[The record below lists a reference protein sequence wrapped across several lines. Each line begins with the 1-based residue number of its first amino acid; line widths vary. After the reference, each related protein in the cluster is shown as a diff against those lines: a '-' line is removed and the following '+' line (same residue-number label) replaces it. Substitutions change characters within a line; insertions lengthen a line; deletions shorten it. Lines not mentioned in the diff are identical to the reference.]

1 VPDDEDT
8 SEQDAPQ
15 ASTRPFWS
23 GTLSFGLVSIPVS
36 LFPATRRAGV
46 SLRMLAPDGT
56 PLARRYVCPE
66 HGEELDDTELARGYE
81 LDDGSYVVVSDEELE
96 SVDPKK
102 SRDIDLRVFV
112 PAPQI
117 DPLYFD
123 RSYVLTS
130 ASDSTKAYRLLAEL
144 MERSGRAGIATFV
157 MREKEYL
164 VAIFAHGG
172 ILRAETLRFHD
183 EVRSPDDLDLPSASR
198 PDPAM
203 VKSFARAIDELAA
216 EELDVDQLH
225 GEQTAALRKRIAAK
239 QKRGEDVI
247 AGEEVEIA
255 EDAEVIDLMDV
266 LKRSL
271 RGEAP
276 AGPRPRSASRERGR
290 ETSRPERAKGPRRP
304 AKVMP
309 RAGDL
314 RELSKDELLE
324 RARELGVR
332 GRSQMSKAELAAA
345 VRRGAG

>member
-1 VPDDEDT
+1 VPDDEET
-8 SEQDAPQ
+8 TEQDAPQ

-56 PLARRYVCPE
+56 PLARRYYCPE
-66 HGEELDDTELARGYE
+66 DGKELDDAELARGYE
-81 LDDGSYVVVSDEELE
+81 LDDGSYVVISDEELE
-96 SVDPKK
+96 AVDPKK
-102 SRDIDLRVFV
+102 SRDIDLRAFV
-112 PAPQI
+112 PAAQL

-144 MERSGRAGIATFV
+144 MERTERAGIATFV

-183 EVRSPDDLDLPSASR
+183 EVRSADDLDLPSASR
-198 PDPAM
+198 SDPTL
-203 VKSFARAIDELAA
+203 VKSFANAIAELAA
-216 EELDVDQLH
+216 DELDVEQLH

-239 QKRGEDVI
+239 QRRGEDVI
-247 AGEEVEIA
+247 TGEELETA
-255 EDAEVIDLMDV
+255 EAAEVIDLMDV

-271 RGEAP
+271 QGEAP
-276 AGPRPRSASRERGR
+276 AEPRTHSR
-290 ETSRPERAKGPRRP
+290 GPRRP
-304 AKVMP
+304 AKVRP
-309 RAGDL
+309 RAADL
-314 RELSKDELLE
+314 GELSKDELLE
-324 RARELGVR
+324 RARALGVR
-332 GRSQMSKAELAAA
+332 GRSQMSKSELALA
-345 VRRGAG
+345 VRRTAR